1 MKASDGIT
9 SRKSSELYED
19 VNMKD
24 NDIMCLKLELGKAIK
39 CYLKILE
46 KYVSLGKVKEGYN
59 SIKSF
64 KIRVTDWLSNFKRR
78 VQELEDELENKKLSE
93 SNIFDA
99 WLPTYLM
106 LG

>member
-19 VNMKD
+19 VKMKD
-24 NDIMCLKLELGKAIK
+24 NDIRCLKLELGKVIK
-39 CYLKILE
+39 CDLKILE
-46 KYVSLGKVKEGYN
+46 KYVSLGKVKEGY
-59 SIKSF
+59 SSVKSF